1 MFRLA
6 FEVIV
11 ALAGLV
17 AGIVLMVFSS
27 QRAGEHSINLAEA
40 LGASPFIIGLL
51 LVSIG
56 TDLPEIANSIISSVT
71 GHGNI
76 NIGDSLGSI
85 LAQMTLV
92 LGILSFFGGTLRSDR
107 REIVIIGASEVLA
120 LFLLVSMTQKG
131 YISRLDGLFLI
142 SSWLIL
148 MMTSRYV
155 TKCYTELHECRLEE
169 KENLAEGLA
178 KKSLMKSKQ
187 GFDRRKL
194 RHLAFAILG
203 FAGVAVGAYIV
214 VTSVIALSTYFSIPE
229 FLISFFVLGVGT
241 SLPELVFDL
250 WAIKRKHYDLV
261 IGDIIGSS
269 IVDATLSIGIGPII
283 APITIWGTAS
293 TTTGLYA
300 IVASIIV
307 TLILSLRMKLDRKG
321 GVFLLILYALS
332 YLTIL
337 II

>member
-1 MFRLA
+1 
-6 FEVIV
+6 
-11 ALAGLV
+11 
-17 AGIVLMVFSS
+17 
-27 QRAGEHSINLAEA
+27 
-40 LGASPFIIGLL
+40 
-51 LVSIG
+51 
-56 TDLPEIANSIISSVT
+56 
-71 GHGNI
+71 
-76 NIGDSLGSI
+76 
-85 LAQMTLV
+85 MTLV
-92 LGILSFFGGTLRSDR
+92 LGILSFFGGTLGSDR

-155 TKCYTELHECRLEE
+155 TKCYTELHGCRLEE
-169 KENLAEGLA
+169 KENLAEALA
-178 KKSLMKSKQ
+178 KKSSLKSKQ
-187 GFDRRKL
+187 GFDRRRL

-250 WAIKRKHYDLV
+250 WAIRRKHYDLV

-300 IVASIIV
+300 IVASIMV

-321 GVFLLILYALS
+321 GVFLLLLYALS

>member
-1 MFRLA
+1 MT

-11 ALAGLV
+11 ALAGFA
-17 AGIVLMVFSS
+17 AGIALMVFAS
-27 QRAGEHSINLAEA
+27 QRAGEHSISLAET

-56 TDLPEIANSIISSVT
+56 TDLPEIANSITSSAL

-76 NIGDSLGSI
+76 NVGNSLGSV

-92 LGILSFFGGTLRSDR
+92 LGIISFFGGTLGSDR
-107 REIVIIGASEVLA
+107 REIVIVGASEVLA

-142 SSWLIL
+142 SSWLII

-169 KENLAEGLA
+169 RENLAEALT
-178 KKSLMKSKQ
+178 KESSVKSKK
-187 GFDRRKL
+187 GSARRKL

-203 FAGVAVGAYIV
+203 FAGVAVGAYVV
-214 VTSVIALSTYFSIPE
+214 VTSVIALSTFFSVPE

-241 SLPELVFDL
+241 SLPELVVDL
-250 WAIKRKHYDLV
+250 WAIKRKYYDLI
-261 IGDIIGSS
+261 IGDVIGSS
-269 IVDATLSIGIGPII
+269 IVDATLSIGIGPLI
-283 APITIWGTAS
+283 APITIWGSAS
-293 TTTGLYA
+293 TTTGVYA
-300 IVASIIV
+300 IIASIMV
-307 TLILSLRMKLDRKG
+307 TLVLSLRMKLDKKG
-321 GVFLLILYALS
+321 GVFLLLLYASS

-337 II
+337 IV